1 MLFRSPSSLPISA
14 RVVAVKPLRAKH
26 LAAAERMEATRG
38 FSQSAARCCDAPF
51 SSGGLRGLL
60 TTGSVVFMFFQCTG
74 QPVSLGQDVSNSAY
88 RPRSRGSSRRSRFES
103 SPRSGSSSFGLFPF
117 LLQRLGLPAR
127 AGFLVRGLALPRTPI
142 GHSGLLRPARRS
154 IFSWFA
160 RFPHHAASIGSVVVL
175 LSVLIRLRRVE
186 L

>member
-26 LAAAERMEATRG
+26 LAAAERIEATRG

-74 QPVSLGQDVSNSAY
+74 QPVSLGQDVSKAAY
-88 RPRSRGSSRRSRFES
+88 RPRSRGLRA
-103 SPRSGSSSFGLFPF
+103 G
-117 LLQRLGLPAR
+117 LGLSQAR
-127 AGFLVRGLALPRTPI
+127 APD
-142 GHSGLLRPARRS
+142 
-154 IFSWFA
+154 
-160 RFPHHAASIGSVVVL
+160 
-175 LSVLIRLRRVE
+175 
-186 L
+186 